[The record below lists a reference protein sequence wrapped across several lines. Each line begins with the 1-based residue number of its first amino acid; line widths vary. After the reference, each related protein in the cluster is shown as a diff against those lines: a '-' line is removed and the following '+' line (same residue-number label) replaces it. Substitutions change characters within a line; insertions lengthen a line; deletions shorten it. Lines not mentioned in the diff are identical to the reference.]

1 MKISVTWRTE
11 TPKAADI
18 AGAVSQKL
26 EFAVMPEYD
35 KQYKR
40 QGLSFECKS
49 LHDWPDERPEL
60 VRNGMFLLNNLMQ
73 YLWDN
78 HQIHGERMVDGW
90 DIGAHACM
98 LERRIRHLET
108 AANRVIADLKQ
119 TRSWLKDRRFAEIRR
134 GLEEAMVAPLR

>member
-1 MKISVTWRTE
+1 MKVSVTWRTE

-26 EFAVMPEYD
+26 GFAVMPEYD
-35 KQYKR
+35 EQYKR

-60 VRNGMFLLNNLMQ
+60 ALNGMFLMNETKQ
-73 YLWDN
+73 YLRD
-78 HQIHGERMVDGW
+78 HHEVHGERMVDGW

-98 LERRIRHLET
+98 LERRVRHLER
-108 AANRVIADLKQ
+108 AVKWAIANLKQ
-119 TRSWLKDRRFAEIRR
+119 TRSWLKDKRFAEIRYE
-134 GLEEAMVAPLR
+134 LEEAMTAPLR